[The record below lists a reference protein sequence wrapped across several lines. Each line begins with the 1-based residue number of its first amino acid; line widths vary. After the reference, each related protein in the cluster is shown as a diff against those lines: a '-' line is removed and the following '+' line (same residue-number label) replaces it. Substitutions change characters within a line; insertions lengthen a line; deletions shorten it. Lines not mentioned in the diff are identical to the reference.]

1 MLSEKDET
9 YDATY
14 FVIPLSVQKE
24 GDSYYVGNAELDEFY
39 QFPEEGLK
47 IIQML
52 QNGASIG
59 AIEAAL
65 AEQSDESFDVREFV
79 DTLLEIGFIHPQ
91 AERHKFQESVAA
103 IRSAD
108 KRLLFR
114 ANPRIARMV
123 FSWPSLALY
132 LGVLGYALYSAV
144 QDPQLR
150 LNFEAFY
157 LERNLTLTLV
167 VLLFMYAFTASLHE
181 LGHMLAAARQGVDSR
196 LGFSNRMW
204 DIVAEADMTGL
215 LALPRQKRYLPMAA
229 GMLVDILSIAT
240 ITLILKWLFANDQNG
255 FAVQLLQAL
264 ALQITI
270 SITWQFNIFLR
281 TDVYYLVCNYFGYA
295 DLNAQ
300 AYHFYQNQ
308 LHAFSFGLLGKRTEP
323 LKPQQIIIAR
333 TFFAIWLL
341 GRIAS
346 IAFLVL
352 ILIPTLY
359 RYFQRAVDAYHN
371 PYMPAGVAI
380 DIAVFATISTIIL
393 LIGLFMWIKPL
404 FSAKQSQ
411 T

>member
-1 MLSEKDET
+1 MLGDKDE
-9 YDATY
+9 TY

-24 GDSYYVGNAELDEFY
+24 GENYYIGNAELDEFY
-39 QFPEEGLK
+39 QFPEEGLN
-47 IIQML
+47 IIRML
-52 QNGASIG
+52 QGGASVA
-59 AIEAAL
+59 AIETTL
-65 AEQSDESFDVREFV
+65 AQASDESIDVREFI
-79 DTLLEIGFIHPQ
+79 DTLLEIGFIHPE
-91 AERHKFQESVAA
+91 AERHRFQESVAA
-103 IRSAD
+103 VRSTD
-108 KRLLFR
+108 KRLVFR
-114 ANPRIARMV
+114 ANPRIARMA

-132 LGVLGYALYSAV
+132 LGIVGYAAYSAI

-150 LNFEAFY
+150 LNLEAFY

-196 LGFSNRMW
+196 LGFSNRLW

-215 LALPRQKRYLPMAA
+215 LALPREKRYLPMAA
-229 GMLVDILSIAT
+229 GMLVDVFSIAA
-240 ITLILKWLFANDQNG
+240 ITLILKWLFGNSPHG
-255 FAVQLLQAL
+255 FAIQLLQAL

-281 TDVYYLVCNYFGYA
+281 TDVYYLICNYFGYA

-323 LKPQQIIIAR
+323 LKPQQVIIAR
-333 TFFAIWLL
+333 TFFAIWLI

-346 IAFLVL
+346 VGFLVL

-359 RYFQRAVDAYHN
+359 RYFERAVETYHN
-371 PYMPAGVAI
+371 PYMPAGAAI
-380 DIAVFATISTIIL
+380 DIAIFATISTVIL
-393 LIGLFMWIKPL
+393 LVGLYMWIKPAI
-404 FSAKQSQ
+404 SAKR

>member
-1 MLSEKDET
+1 MLGDKDE
-9 YDATY
+9 TY

-24 GDSYYVGNAELDEFY
+24 GESYYIGNAELDEFY
-39 QFPEEGLK
+39 QFPEEGLN
-47 IIQML
+47 IIRML
-52 QNGASIG
+52 QGGASV
-59 AIEAAL
+59 ATIETTL
-65 AEQSDESFDVREFV
+65 AQTSEESIDVREFI
-79 DTLLEIGFIHPQ
+79 DTLLEIGFIHPE
-91 AERHKFQESVAA
+91 AERHRFQESVEAV
-103 IRSAD
+103 RNTD
-108 KRLLFR
+108 KRLVFR

-132 LGVLGYALYSAV
+132 LGIVGYAAYSAI

-150 LNFEAFY
+150 LNLEAFY

-167 VLLFMYAFTASLHE
+167 VLLLMYAFTASLHE

-196 LGFSNRMW
+196 LGFSNRLW

-215 LALPRQKRYLPMAA
+215 LALPREKRYLPMAA
-229 GMLVDILSIAT
+229 GMLVDVFSIAA
-240 ITLILKWLFANDQNG
+240 ITLILRWLFANSPNG
-255 FAVQLLQAL
+255 FAIQLLQAL

-281 TDVYYLVCNYFGYA
+281 TDVYYLICNYFGYA

-323 LKPQQIIIAR
+323 LKPQQVIIAR

-346 IAFLVL
+346 IGFLVL

-359 RYFQRAVDAYHN
+359 RYFERAVETYHN
-371 PYMPAGVAI
+371 PYMPASAAI
-380 DIAVFATISTIIL
+380 DIAIFATISTAIL
-393 LIGLFMWIKPL
+393 LAGLYMWIKPAI
-404 FSAKQSQ
+404 SAKR

>member
-1 MLSEKDET
+1 MLGDKDE
-9 YDATY
+9 TY

-24 GDSYYVGNAELDEFY
+24 GESYYIGNAELDEFY
-39 QFPEEGLK
+39 QFPEEGLN
-47 IIQML
+47 IIRML
-52 QNGASIG
+52 QGGASV
-59 AIEAAL
+59 ATIETTL
-65 AEQSDESFDVREFV
+65 AQTSEESIDVREFI
-79 DTLLEIGFIHPQ
+79 DTLLEIGFIHPE
-91 AERHKFQESVAA
+91 AERHRFQESVEAV
-103 IRSAD
+103 RNTD
-108 KRLLFR
+108 KRLVFRLVFR

-132 LGVLGYALYSAV
+132 LGIVGYAAYSAI

-150 LNFEAFY
+150 LNLEAFY

-167 VLLFMYAFTASLHE
+167 VLLLMYAFTASLHE

-196 LGFSNRMW
+196 LGFSNRLW

-215 LALPRQKRYLPMAA
+215 LALPREKRYLPMAA
-229 GMLVDILSIAT
+229 GMLVDVFSIAA
-240 ITLILKWLFANDQNG
+240 ITLILKWLFANSPNG
-255 FAVQLLQAL
+255 FAIQLLQAL

-281 TDVYYLVCNYFGYA
+281 TDVYYLICNYFGYA

-323 LKPQQIIIAR
+323 LKPQQVIIAR

-346 IAFLVL
+346 IGFLVL

-359 RYFQRAVDAYHN
+359 RYFERAVETYHN
-371 PYMPAGVAI
+371 PYMPASAAI
-380 DIAVFATISTIIL
+380 DIAIFATISTAIL
-393 LIGLFMWIKPL
+393 LAGLYMWIKPAI
-404 FSAKQSQ
+404 SAKR

>member
-1 MLSEKDET
+1 MLGDKDE
-9 YDATY
+9 TY

-24 GDSYYVGNAELDEFY
+24 GESYYIGNAELDEFY
-39 QFPEEGLK
+39 QFPEEGVS
-47 IIQML
+47 IIRML
-52 QNGASIG
+52 QDGASVET
-59 AIEAAL
+59 IETTL
-65 AEQSDESFDVREFV
+65 AQTSDESIDVREFI
-79 DTLLEIGFIHPQ
+79 DTLLEIGFIHPE
-91 AERHKFQESVAA
+91 AERHRFQESVEAV
-103 IRSAD
+103 RNTD
-108 KRLLFR
+108 KRLVFR

-132 LGVLGYALYSAV
+132 LGIVGYAAYSAI

-150 LNFEAFY
+150 LNLEAFY

-167 VLLFMYAFTASLHE
+167 VLLLMYAFTASLHE

-196 LGFSNRMW
+196 LGFSNRLW

-215 LALPRQKRYLPMAA
+215 LALPREKRYLPMAA
-229 GMLVDILSIAT
+229 GMLVDVFSIAA
-240 ITLILKWLFANDQNG
+240 ITLILKWLFANSPNG
-255 FAVQLLQAL
+255 FAIQLLQAL

-281 TDVYYLVCNYFGYA
+281 TDVYYLICNYFGYA

-323 LKPQQIIIAR
+323 LKPQQVIIAR
-333 TFFAIWLL
+333 TFFAIWLI

-346 IAFLVL
+346 IGFLVL

-359 RYFQRAVDAYHN
+359 RYFERAVETYHN
-371 PYMPAGVAI
+371 PYMPASAAI
-380 DIAVFATISTIIL
+380 DIAIFATISTAIL
-393 LIGLFMWIKPL
+393 LAGLYMWIKPAI
-404 FSAKQSQ
+404 SAKR

>member
-1 MLSEKDET
+1 MLGDKDE
-9 YDATY
+9 TY

-24 GDSYYVGNAELDEFY
+24 GESYYIGNAELDEFY
-39 QFPEEGLK
+39 QFPEEGLN
-47 IIQML
+47 IIRML
-52 QNGASIG
+52 QGGASV
-59 AIEAAL
+59 ATIETTL
-65 AEQSDESFDVREFV
+65 AQTSDESIDVREFI
-79 DTLLEIGFIHPQ
+79 DTLLEIGFIHPE
-91 AERHKFQESVAA
+91 AERHRFQESVEAV
-103 IRSAD
+103 RNTD
-108 KRLLFR
+108 KRLVFR

-132 LGVLGYALYSAV
+132 LGIVGYAAYSAI

-150 LNFEAFY
+150 LNLEAFY

-167 VLLFMYAFTASLHE
+167 VLLLMYAFTASLHE

-196 LGFSNRMW
+196 LGFSNRLW

-215 LALPRQKRYLPMAA
+215 LALPREKRYLPMAA
-229 GMLVDILSIAT
+229 GMLVDVFSIAA
-240 ITLILKWLFANDQNG
+240 ITLILKWLFANSPNG
-255 FAVQLLQAL
+255 FAIQLLQAL

-281 TDVYYLVCNYFGYA
+281 TDVYYLICNYFGYA

-323 LKPQQIIIAR
+323 LKPQQVIIAR

-346 IAFLVL
+346 IGFLVL

-359 RYFQRAVDAYHN
+359 RYFERAVETYHN
-371 PYMPAGVAI
+371 PYMPASAAI
-380 DIAVFATISTIIL
+380 DIAIFATISTAIL
-393 LIGLFMWIKPL
+393 LAGLYMWIKPAI
-404 FSAKQSQ
+404 SAKR

>member
-1 MLSEKDET
+1 MPSDKDE
-9 YDATY
+9 TY
-14 FVIPLSVQKE
+14 FVIPLSVQQE
-24 GDSYYVGNAELDEFY
+24 GDSYFIGNAELDEFY

-47 IIQML
+47 IIRML
-52 QNGASIG
+52 QSGATV
-59 AIEAAL
+59 AVIESTL
-65 AEQSDESFDVREFV
+65 SEESEDSLDVREFI

-91 AERHKFQESVAA
+91 AEQHKFQESVAA
-103 IRSAD
+103 VRNAD
-108 KRLLFR
+108 KRLVFK
-114 ANPRIARMV
+114 ANPRFARMV
-123 FSWPSLALY
+123 FSWPMLVIY
-132 LGVLGYALYSAV
+132 LGIVVYAMVSAI
-144 QDPQLR
+144 QSPHLR
-150 LNFEAFY
+150 LNLEAFY

-196 LGFSNRMW
+196 LGFSNRLW

-215 LALPRQKRYLPMAA
+215 LALPREKRYLPMAA

-240 ITLILKWLFANDQNG
+240 ITLLLKWLFGNGQHG
-255 FAVQLLQAL
+255 FAIQLLQAL

-308 LHAFSFGLLGKRTEP
+308 LHAFSFGLFGTRTEP
-323 LKPQQIIIAR
+323 LKPRQIIIAR

-341 GRIAS
+341 GRIGS

-380 DIAVFATISTIIL
+380 DIAIFATISTIIL
-393 LIGLFMWIKPL
+393 LIGLYMWIKPV
-404 FSAKQSQ
+404 FSAKRA
-411 T
+411 

>member
-1 MLSEKDET
+1 MLGDKDE
-9 YDATY
+9 TY

-24 GDSYYVGNAELDEFY
+24 GESYYIGNAELDEFY
-39 QFPEEGLK
+39 QFPEEGLN
-47 IIQML
+47 IIRML
-52 QNGASIG
+52 QGGASV
-59 AIEAAL
+59 ATIETTL
-65 AEQSDESFDVREFV
+65 AQTSEESIDVREFI
-79 DTLLEIGFIHPQ
+79 DTLLEIGFIHPE
-91 AERHKFQESVAA
+91 AERHRFQESVEAV
-103 IRSAD
+103 RNTD
-108 KRLLFR
+108 KRLVFR
-114 ANPRIARMV
+114 ANPRIARMG

-132 LGVLGYALYSAV
+132 LGLVGYAAYSAI

-150 LNFEAFY
+150 LTLEAFY

-167 VLLFMYAFTASLHE
+167 VLLLMYAFTASLHE

-196 LGFSNRMW
+196 LGFSNRLW

-215 LALPRQKRYLPMAA
+215 LALPREKRYLPMAA
-229 GMLVDILSIAT
+229 GMLVDVFSIAA
-240 ITLILKWLFANDQNG
+240 ITLILKWLFANSPNG
-255 FAVQLLQAL
+255 FAIQLLQAL

-281 TDVYYLVCNYFGYA
+281 TDVYYLICNYFGYA

-323 LKPQQIIIAR
+323 LKPQQVIIAR

-346 IAFLVL
+346 IGFLVL

-359 RYFQRAVDAYHN
+359 RYFERAVETYHN
-371 PYMPAGVAI
+371 PYMPASAAI
-380 DIAVFATISTIIL
+380 DIAIFATISTAIL
-393 LIGLFMWIKPL
+393 LAGLYMWIKPAI
-404 FSAKQSQ
+404 SAKR

>member
-1 MLSEKDET
+1 MLGDKDE
-9 YDATY
+9 TY

-24 GDSYYVGNAELDEFY
+24 GESYYIGNAELDEFY
-39 QFPEEGLK
+39 QFPEEGLN
-47 IIQML
+47 IIRML
-52 QNGASIG
+52 QGGASV
-59 AIEAAL
+59 ATIETTL
-65 AEQSDESFDVREFV
+65 AQTSEESIDVREFI
-79 DTLLEIGFIHPQ
+79 DTLLEIGFIHPE
-91 AERHKFQESVAA
+91 AERHRFQESVEAV
-103 IRSAD
+103 RNTD
-108 KRLLFR
+108 KRLVFR

-132 LGVLGYALYSAV
+132 LGIVGYAAYSAI

-150 LNFEAFY
+150 LNLEAFY

-167 VLLFMYAFTASLHE
+167 VLLLMYAFTASLHE

-196 LGFSNRMW
+196 LGFSNRLW

-215 LALPRQKRYLPMAA
+215 LALPREKRYLPMAA
-229 GMLVDILSIAT
+229 GMLVDVFSIAA
-240 ITLILKWLFANDQNG
+240 ITLILKWLFANSPNG
-255 FAVQLLQAL
+255 FAIQLLQAL

-281 TDVYYLVCNYFGYA
+281 TDVYYLICNYFGYA

-323 LKPQQIIIAR
+323 LKPQQVIIAR

-346 IAFLVL
+346 IGFLVL

-359 RYFQRAVDAYHN
+359 RYFERAVETYHN
-371 PYMPAGVAI
+371 PYMPASAAI
-380 DIAVFATISTIIL
+380 DIAIFATISTAIL
-393 LIGLFMWIKPL
+393 LAGLYMWIKPAL
-404 FSAKQSQ
+404 SAKR

>member
-1 MLSEKDET
+1 MLGDKDE
-9 YDATY
+9 TY

-24 GDSYYVGNAELDEFY
+24 GESYYIGNAELDEFY
-39 QFPEEGLK
+39 QFPEEGLN
-47 IIQML
+47 IIRML
-52 QNGASIG
+52 QGGASV
-59 AIEAAL
+59 ATIETTL
-65 AEQSDESFDVREFV
+65 AQTSEESIDVREFI
-79 DTLLEIGFIHPQ
+79 DTLLEIGFIHPE
-91 AERHKFQESVAA
+91 AERHRFQESVEAV
-103 IRSAD
+103 RNTD
-108 KRLLFR
+108 KRLVFR

-132 LGVLGYALYSAV
+132 LGIVGYAAYSAI

-150 LNFEAFY
+150 LNLEAFY

-167 VLLFMYAFTASLHE
+167 VLLLMYAFTASLHE

-196 LGFSNRMW
+196 LGFSNRLW

-215 LALPRQKRYLPMAA
+215 LALPREKRYLPMAA
-229 GMLVDILSIAT
+229 GMLVDVFSIAA
-240 ITLILKWLFANDQNG
+240 ITLILKWLFANSPNG
-255 FAVQLLQAL
+255 FAIQLLQAL

-281 TDVYYLVCNYFGYA
+281 TDVYYLICNYFGYA

-323 LKPQQIIIAR
+323 LKPQQVIIAR

-346 IAFLVL
+346 IGFLVL

-359 RYFQRAVDAYHN
+359 RYFERAVETYHN
-371 PYMPAGVAI
+371 PYMPASAAI
-380 DIAVFATISTIIL
+380 DIAIFATISTAIL
-393 LIGLFMWIKPL
+393 LAGLYMWIKPAI
-404 FSAKQSQ
+404 SAKR

>member
-1 MLSEKDET
+1 MLGDKDEI
-9 YDATY
+9 Y

-24 GDSYYVGNAELDEFY
+24 GEIYCIGNAELDEFY
-39 QFPEEGLK
+39 QFPEVGLN
-47 IIQML
+47 IIRML
-52 QNGASIG
+52 QGGASV
-59 AIEAAL
+59 ATIETTL
-65 AEQSDESFDVREFV
+65 AQTSDESVDVREFI
-79 DTLLEIGFIHPQ
+79 DTLLEIGFIHPE
-91 AERHKFQESVAA
+91 AERHRFQESVEA
-103 IRSAD
+103 IRNTD
-108 KRLLFR
+108 KRLVFR

-132 LGVLGYALYSAV
+132 LGIVGYAAYSAI

-150 LNFEAFY
+150 LNLEAFY

-167 VLLFMYAFTASLHE
+167 LLLLMYAFTASLHE

-196 LGFSNRMW
+196 LGLSNRLW

-215 LALPRQKRYLPMAA
+215 LALPREKRYLPMAA
-229 GMLVDILSIAT
+229 GMLVDVFSIAV
-240 ITLILKWLFANDQNG
+240 ITLILKWLFVNSPNG
-255 FAVQLLQAL
+255 FAIQLLQAL

-281 TDVYYLVCNYFGYA
+281 TDVYYLICNYFGYA

-323 LKPQQIIIAR
+323 LKPQQVIIAR
-333 TFFAIWLL
+333 TFFAIWLI

-346 IAFLVL
+346 IGFLVL

-359 RYFQRAVDAYHN
+359 RYFERAVETYHN
-371 PYMPAGVAI
+371 PYMPASAAI
-380 DIAVFATISTIIL
+380 DIAIFATISTAIL
-393 LIGLFMWIKPL
+393 LAGLYMWIKPAI
-404 FSAKQSQ
+404 SAKR

>member
-1 MLSEKDET
+1 MLGDKDE
-9 YDATY
+9 TY

-24 GDSYYVGNAELDEFY
+24 GESYYIGNAELDEFY
-39 QFPEEGLK
+39 QFPEEGLS
-47 IIQML
+47 IIRML
-52 QNGASIG
+52 QDGASV
-59 AIEAAL
+59 ATIETTL
-65 AEQSDESFDVREFV
+65 AQTSDESIDVREFI
-79 DTLLEIGFIHPQ
+79 DTLLEIGFIHPE
-91 AERHKFQESVAA
+91 AERHRFQESVEAV
-103 IRSAD
+103 RNTD
-108 KRLLFR
+108 KRLVFR

-132 LGVLGYALYSAV
+132 LGIVGYAAYSAI

-150 LNFEAFY
+150 LNLEAFY

-167 VLLFMYAFTASLHE
+167 VLLLMYAFTASLHE

-196 LGFSNRMW
+196 LGFSNRLW

-215 LALPRQKRYLPMAA
+215 LALPREKRYLPMAA
-229 GMLVDILSIAT
+229 GMLVDVFSIAA
-240 ITLILKWLFANDQNG
+240 ITLILKWLFANSPNG
-255 FAVQLLQAL
+255 FAIQLLQAL

-281 TDVYYLVCNYFGYA
+281 TDVYYLICNYFGYA

-323 LKPQQIIIAR
+323 LKPQQVIIAR
-333 TFFAIWLL
+333 TFFAIWLI

-346 IAFLVL
+346 IGFLVL

-359 RYFQRAVDAYHN
+359 RYFERAVETYHN
-371 PYMPAGVAI
+371 PYMPASAAI
-380 DIAVFATISTIIL
+380 DIAIFATISTAIL
-393 LIGLFMWIKPL
+393 LAGLYMWIKPAI
-404 FSAKQSQ
+404 SAKR

>member
-1 MLSEKDET
+1 MLGDKDE
-9 YDATY
+9 TY

-24 GDSYYVGNAELDEFY
+24 GESYYIGNAELDEFY
-39 QFPEEGLK
+39 QFPEEGLN
-47 IIQML
+47 IIRML
-52 QNGASIG
+52 QGGASV
-59 AIEAAL
+59 ATIETTL
-65 AEQSDESFDVREFV
+65 AQTSEESIDVREFI
-79 DTLLEIGFIHPQ
+79 DTLLEIGFIHPE
-91 AERHKFQESVAA
+91 AERHRFQESVEAV
-103 IRSAD
+103 RNTD
-108 KRLLFR
+108 KRLVFR

-132 LGVLGYALYSAV
+132 LGIVGYAAYSAI

-150 LNFEAFY
+150 LNLEAFY

-167 VLLFMYAFTASLHE
+167 VLLLMYAFTASLHE

-196 LGFSNRMW
+196 LGFSNRLW

-215 LALPRQKRYLPMAA
+215 LALPREKRYLPMAA
-229 GMLVDILSIAT
+229 GMLVDVFNIAA
-240 ITLILKWLFANDQNG
+240 ITLILKWLFANSPNG
-255 FAVQLLQAL
+255 FAIQLLQAL

-281 TDVYYLVCNYFGYA
+281 TDVYYLICNYFGYA

-323 LKPQQIIIAR
+323 LKPQQVIIAR
-333 TFFAIWLL
+333 TFFAIWLI

-346 IAFLVL
+346 IGFLVL

-359 RYFQRAVDAYHN
+359 RYFERAVETYHN
-371 PYMPAGVAI
+371 PYMPASAAI
-380 DIAVFATISTIIL
+380 DIAIFATISTAIL
-393 LIGLFMWIKPL
+393 LAGLYMWIKPAI
-404 FSAKQSQ
+404 SAKR

>member
-1 MLSEKDET
+1 MLGDKDE
-9 YDATY
+9 TY

-24 GDSYYVGNAELDEFY
+24 GESYYIGNAELDEFY
-39 QFPEEGLK
+39 QFPEEGLN
-47 IIQML
+47 IIRML
-52 QNGASIG
+52 QGGASV
-59 AIEAAL
+59 ATIETTL
-65 AEQSDESFDVREFV
+65 AQTSDESIDVREFI
-79 DTLLEIGFIHPQ
+79 DTLLEIGFIHPE
-91 AERHKFQESVAA
+91 AERHRFQESVEAV
-103 IRSAD
+103 RNTD
-108 KRLLFR
+108 KRLVFR

-132 LGVLGYALYSAV
+132 LGIVGYAAYSAI

-150 LNFEAFY
+150 LNLEAFY

-167 VLLFMYAFTASLHE
+167 VLLLMYAFTASLHE

-196 LGFSNRMW
+196 LGFSNRLW

-215 LALPRQKRYLPMAA
+215 LALPREKRYLPMAA
-229 GMLVDILSIAT
+229 GMLVDVFSIAA
-240 ITLILKWLFANDQNG
+240 ITLILKWLFANSPHG
-255 FAVQLLQAL
+255 FAIQLLQAL

-281 TDVYYLVCNYFGYA
+281 TDVYYLICNYFGYA

-323 LKPQQIIIAR
+323 LKPQQVIIAR
-333 TFFAIWLL
+333 TFFAIWLI

-346 IAFLVL
+346 IGFLVL

-359 RYFQRAVDAYHN
+359 RYFERAVETYHN
-371 PYMPAGVAI
+371 PYMPASAAI
-380 DIAVFATISTIIL
+380 DIAIFATISTAIL
-393 LIGLFMWIKPL
+393 LAGLYMWIKPAI
-404 FSAKQSQ
+404 SAKR

>member
-1 MLSEKDET
+1 MLGDKDE
-9 YDATY
+9 TY

-24 GDSYYVGNAELDEFY
+24 GESYYIGNAELDEFY
-39 QFPEEGLK
+39 QFPEEGLN
-47 IIQML
+47 IIRML
-52 QNGASIG
+52 QGGASV
-59 AIEAAL
+59 ATIETTL
-65 AEQSDESFDVREFV
+65 AQTSEESIDVREFI
-79 DTLLEIGFIHPQ
+79 DTLLEIGFIHPE
-91 AERHKFQESVAA
+91 AERHRFQESVEAV
-103 IRSAD
+103 RNTD
-108 KRLLFR
+108 KRLVFR

-123 FSWPSLALY
+123 FSWPSLVLY
-132 LGVLGYALYSAV
+132 LGIVGYAAYSAI

-150 LNFEAFY
+150 LNLEAFY

-167 VLLFMYAFTASLHE
+167 VLLLMYAFTASLHE

-196 LGFSNRMW
+196 LGFSNRLW

-215 LALPRQKRYLPMAA
+215 LALPREKRYLPMAA
-229 GMLVDILSIAT
+229 GMLVDVFSIAA
-240 ITLILKWLFANDQNG
+240 ITLILKWLFANSPNG
-255 FAVQLLQAL
+255 FAIQLLQAL

-281 TDVYYLVCNYFGYA
+281 TDVYYLICNYFGYA

-323 LKPQQIIIAR
+323 LKPQQVIIAR

-346 IAFLVL
+346 IGFLVL

-359 RYFQRAVDAYHN
+359 RYFERAVETYHN
-371 PYMPAGVAI
+371 PYMPASAAI
-380 DIAVFATISTIIL
+380 DIAIFATISTAIL
-393 LIGLFMWIKPL
+393 LAGLYMWIKPAI
-404 FSAKQSQ
+404 SAKR

>member
-1 MLSEKDET
+1 MLSDKDE
-9 YDATY
+9 TY

-24 GDSYYVGNAELDEFY
+24 GDNYYVGNTDLDEFY

-47 IIQML
+47 IIRML
-52 QNGASIG
+52 QDGASV
-59 AIEAAL
+59 ARIETTL
-65 AEQSDESFDVREFV
+65 SQESDESLDVREFI
-79 DTLLEIGFIHPQ
+79 DTLLEIGFIHPE

-103 IRSAD
+103 VRDAD
-108 KRLLFR
+108 KRLVFR
-114 ANPRIARMV
+114 ANPRLARMV
-123 FSWPSLALY
+123 FSWPALALY
-132 LGVLGYALYSAV
+132 LGILVHAAVSAIEN
-144 QDPQLR
+144 PQLR

-181 LGHMLAAARQGVDSR
+181 IGHMLAAARQGVDSR
-196 LGFSNRMW
+196 LGFSNRLW

-229 GMLVDILSIAT
+229 GMLVDVLSIAT
-240 ITLILKWLFANDQNG
+240 ITLILKWLFANGQNG

-323 LKPQQIIIAR
+323 LKPQQVIIAR

-380 DIAVFATISTIIL
+380 DIAVFAIISTIIL

-404 FSAKQSQ
+404 FSAKR
-411 T
+411 TPT

>member
-1 MLSEKDET
+1 MLGDKDE
-9 YDATY
+9 TY

-24 GDSYYVGNAELDEFY
+24 GESYYIGNAELDEFY
-39 QFPEEGLK
+39 QFPEEGLN
-47 IIQML
+47 IIRML
-52 QNGASIG
+52 QGGASV
-59 AIEAAL
+59 ATIETTL
-65 AEQSDESFDVREFV
+65 AQTSEESIDVREFI
-79 DTLLEIGFIHPQ
+79 DTLLEIGFIHPE
-91 AERHKFQESVAA
+91 AERHRFQESVEAV
-103 IRSAD
+103 RNTD
-108 KRLLFR
+108 KRLVFR

-132 LGVLGYALYSAV
+132 LGIVGYAAYSAI

-150 LNFEAFY
+150 LNLEAFY

-167 VLLFMYAFTASLHE
+167 VLLLMYAFTASLHE

-196 LGFSNRMW
+196 LGFSNRLW

-215 LALPRQKRYLPMAA
+215 LALPREKRYLPMAA
-229 GMLVDILSIAT
+229 GMLVDVFSIAA
-240 ITLILKWLFANDQNG
+240 ITLILKWLFANSPNG
-255 FAVQLLQAL
+255 FAIQLLQAL

-281 TDVYYLVCNYFGYA
+281 TDVYYLICNYFGYA

-323 LKPQQIIIAR
+323 LKPQQVIIAR

-346 IAFLVL
+346 IGFLVL

-359 RYFQRAVDAYHN
+359 RYFERAVETYHN
-371 PYMPAGVAI
+371 PYMPASAAI
-380 DIAVFATISTIIL
+380 DIAIFATISTAIL
-393 LIGLFMWIKPL
+393 LAGLYMWIKTAI
-404 FSAKQSQ
+404 SAKR